1 MSFEEGLR
9 VMTHPTYDEIHGA
22 CVHLVHQ
29 MLGDEK
35 FGTEI
40 PDTIIALSR
49 GGLIPGV
56 ILSHE
61 LIALNKTVVVYPLAY
76 SSNHGNG
83 DNRNH
88 QNRLPELDSNNIL
101 IVDDICDS
109 GHTMKEVQEFY
120 SARPRGRRV
129 VRTATLY
136 YKESAVHLPTYFV
149 TQIPADSPW
158 IVFPWETPKYLD
170 YY

>member
-1 MSFEEGLR
+1 MSFEQALQ
-9 VMTHPTYDEIHGA
+9 VMTHPTYDE
-22 CVHLVHQ
+22 VHKMCDGIVYQL
-29 MLGDEK
+29 LGDEK

-61 LIALNKTVVVYPLAY
+61 LIALGKTVVVVPLAY

-83 DNRNH
+83 DDRNH
-88 QNRLPELDSNNIL
+88 NNRLPMLDSNNIL

-129 VRTATLY
+129 VRTAALY
-136 YKESAVHLPTYFV
+136 YKESSVHLPTYFS
-149 TQIPADSPW
+149 TQITSNSPW
-158 IVFPWETPKYLD
+158 IVFPWETPRYQD